1 MLKRRLA
8 TVGTAVV
15 LGLAG
20 MAGTALA
27 HDEPI
32 RVHPKPGHEG
42 SVKVHAEP
50 AEPVFVSGELTCW
63 IDGRGKAVKFSKAKV
78 AELIGEEVIEP
89 EDAWDI
95 AADGVTVVP
104 ADRVSI
110 AVAGKEL
117 PRKVV
122 GKRWHQRRVIHLTC
136 VWDEFAAK

>member
-8 TVGTAVV
+8 IVGTAVV

-27 HDEPI
+27 DDEPI
-32 RVHPKPGHEG
+32 RVHPKPGHDG

-50 AEPVFVSGELTCW
+50 AEPVFVSGKLTCW
-63 IDGRGKAVKFSKAKV
+63 ISGRGKAVTFSRAKV
-78 AELIGEEVIEP
+78 AELIDEKVIEP
-89 EDAWDI
+89 ENTWET
-95 AADGVTVVP
+95 AADGVTLVP

-110 AVAGKEL
+110 AVPAKEL

-122 GKRWHQRRVIHLTC
+122 GKRWHERRVLHLTC
-136 VWDEFAAK
+136 VWDDFVAK

>member
-8 TVGTAVV
+8 IAGTAAV

-27 HDEPI
+27 DD
-32 RVHPKPGHEG
+32 RVHQGPGYG
-42 SVKVHAEP
+42 GPGTVHAEP
-50 AEPVFVSGELTCW
+50 AFVGGKLTCW
-63 IDGRGKAVKFSKAKV
+63 VGGGKAVKFSKAKV
-78 AELIGEEVIEP
+78 AELIDEKVIEP
-89 EDAWDI
+89 GDAWDI

-104 ADRVSI
+104 ADRLWISVP
-110 AVAGKEL
+110 GKEL

-122 GKRWHQRRVIHLTC
+122 GKRWHERRVVHLTC

>member
-8 TVGTAVV
+8 IVGTAAV

-27 HDEPI
+27 DDDLV
-32 RVHPKPGHEG
+32 RVHPEPGHHG

-50 AEPVFVSGELTCW
+50 AEPVFLSGKLTCW
-63 IDGRGKAVKFSKAKV
+63 VSGGKAVKFSKAKV
-78 AELIGEEVIEP
+78 AELIGEKVIDP
-89 EDAWDI
+89 EDAWDL
-95 AADGVTVVP
+95 AADGATVVP

-110 AVAGKEL
+110 SVPAKEL